1 MNDMPSDRNTWINHN
16 FLLATLPSL
25 TIESYHQYKHFND
38 ASEHHIG
45 RYLNWKTVAGA
56 VSDEGINGDIV
67 EFGTWQGL
75 GLLMMAQCFESTTTP
90 RKFIGI
96 DSFEGLPESSN
107 GWTKGTFNDTSVNLT
122 KNNIQELFPKNPN
135 LSCDLIQGWFND
147 PRVSEELYKQVITP
161 AIIHFDADL
170 GSSTF
175 QALTII
181 EPYLIGRSDPIY
193 FLFDDWG
200 IHPAEV
206 PVAWNEW
213 MSIAEEK
220 YNLSAEEISNT
231 VYTRNF
237 RITFN

>member
-1 MNDMPSDRNTWINHN
+1 
-16 FLLATLPSL
+16 
-25 TIESYHQYKHFND
+25 
-38 ASEHHIG
+38 
-45 RYLNWKTVAGA
+45 
-56 VSDEGINGDIV
+56 
-67 EFGTWQGL
+67 
-75 GLLMMAQCFESTTTP
+75 
-90 RKFIGI
+90 
-96 DSFEGLPESSN
+96 
-107 GWTKGTFNDTSVNLT
+107 
-122 KNNIQELFPKNPN
+122 
-135 LSCDLIQGWFND
+135 LSCNLIQGWFND

-213 MSIAEEK
+213 ISIAEGK
-220 YNLSAEEISNT
+220 YNLSTEEISNT